1 MANLQDV
8 RWDDIRIFLAI
19 HRRHTLAAAATR
31 LGLDTST
38 VSRRL
43 AALEEDLGERLFER
57 TREGLQPARAAER
70 VLAAAEAMEA
80 AHARLARDASDVEHL
95 AEGVVRISTAPG
107 LSSTFIAPALPRLR
121 KKYPRISI
129 ELDAHIAPRD
139 LTRHE
144 ADLALRS
151 VRSQG
156 AELVTT
162 KLVTAPWVAAAAPR
176 LAAKLGTLRAWSDA
190 AWVQWDR
197 DLASFPP
204 ARWVTQH
211 VTAPAIALRTSDFP
225 AQLAAVRAGLGLML
239 APVPYLVPWNLV
251 AVDFAPALPHDW
263 PSDDLWLVGH
273 RVLRDVPRIAA
284 VWDFLAAEFR
294 T

>member
-8 RWDDIRIFLAI
+8 RWDDIRIFLAV
-19 HRRHTLAAAATR
+19 HRQHTLAAAATR

-43 AALEEDLGERLFER
+43 AALEDDLGERLIER

-80 AHARLARDASDVEHL
+80 AHARLTRDASAVEQL

-107 LSSTFIAPALPRLR
+107 MSSTFIAPALPRLR
-121 KKYPRISI
+121 KKFPRLSI
-129 ELDAHIAPRD
+129 ELDAHIAARD
-139 LTRHE
+139 LTRYE

-176 LAAKLGTLRAWSDA
+176 VVAKLGTIRDWGAA

-204 ARWVTQH
+204 AS
-211 VTAPAIALRTSDFP
+211 AIALRTSDFP

-239 APVPYLVPWNLV
+239 APVPYLAPWNLV
-251 AVDFAPALPHDW
+251 AVEFAAALPHEW

-273 RVLRDVPRIAA
+273 RALRDVPRIAA
-284 VWDFLAAEFR
+284 VWDFLASEFR
-294 T
+294 R